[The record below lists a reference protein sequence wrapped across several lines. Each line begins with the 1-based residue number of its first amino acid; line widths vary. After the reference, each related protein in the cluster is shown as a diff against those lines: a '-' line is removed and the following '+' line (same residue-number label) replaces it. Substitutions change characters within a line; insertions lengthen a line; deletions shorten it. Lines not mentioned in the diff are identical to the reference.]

1 MLQGSLFSK
10 NDEPKAETQS
20 SEKVKTTSRPFSLQV
35 CTHLALII
43 IIQNYLFYFFL
54 LKVIQKISLP
64 LPIYKND

>member
-35 CTHLALII
+35 ITHLS
-43 IIQNYLFYFFL
+43 
-54 LKVIQKISLP
+54 VKI
-64 LPIYKND
+64 